1 MKTLTRAQQRKHH
14 ETITVWRAML
24 SLVQLGLCRTRG
36 ELESYFAETE
46 GASEAIESLLTN
58 ELLEE
63 QGDVLAV
70 SQEGLSFSELKA
82 ERRIHHAT
90 THNPF
95 AIH

>member
-1 MKTLTRAQQRKHH
+1 MRILTRAQQRKHH

-24 SLVQLGLCRTRG
+24 SLVQLGLCRTRQ
-36 ELESYFAETE
+36 ELETYFVETE
-46 GASEAIESLLTN
+46 GVSEAVESLFEN
-58 ELLEE
+58 GLLEE
-63 QGDVLAV
+63 QGGILAV

-95 AIH
+95 ALH